1 MKIITPDTR
10 MADLIEANYS
20 LLHVLTRLG
29 IDGAFGERTVRE
41 ECEKHHIDTGTLI
54 LICNVYSRSGYTP
67 SGDMLSD
74 GRVEDILRYLHLS
87 HDYYINDALVI
98 IDTWMEELISPCTSA
113 QKQVI
118 RTFFTEYKSEL
129 EKHFAYEENE
139 VIPYVQ
145 DLLLGKR
152 STSFSIDRFE
162 ENHSNIDEKL
172 SDLKSL
178 ILKSLP
184 QVCDNSLR
192 VRLLT
197 FLYALQDDLA
207 CHTRIE
213 DGVDIYTQG
222 VINYP
227 HATSSFTLGIGVK
240 TEGNLVVSGT
250 KGYVYV
256 PAPWWLTDYFE
267 LRYEDQSRNR
277 KYFYSYDGEGLR
289 YELQEFLSMI
299 VNGRRTSYKMRKEET
314 LAIVEIIEKFR
325 NGENVTR
332 I

>member
-98 IDTWMEELISPCTSA
+98 IDTWMEELISPCTPA

-213 DGVDIYTQG
+213 DEVLVPMVRLLENPVARYGDGLVKEEEARDAEGDSEVLSEREKEILVSVARGMLNKEIADKHNISINTVITHRKNITRKTGIKTVAGLTVYAILNNLVDINS
-222 VINYP
+222 IP
-227 HATSSFTLGIGVK
+227 H
-240 TEGNLVVSGT
+240 
-250 KGYVYV
+250 
-256 PAPWWLTDYFE
+256 
-267 LRYEDQSRNR
+267 
-277 KYFYSYDGEGLR
+277 
-289 YELQEFLSMI
+289 
-299 VNGRRTSYKMRKEET
+299 
-314 LAIVEIIEKFR
+314 
-325 NGENVTR
+325 
-332 I
+332 